1 MKSAKERIAQKQ
13 AYKIFPFGEKPKR
26 PRKRV
31 FVMPKIKCGK
41 ALARPKPMIKSMIW
55 LDSIIFYF
63 VREKRNAKI
72 PN

>member
-1 MKSAKERIAQKQ
+1 
-13 AYKIFPFGEKPKR
+13 
-26 PRKRV
+26 
-31 FVMPKIKCGK
+31 MPKIKCGK